1 MGNFIYISPNFPANH
16 WNFCHHLK
24 ENGMNVLGIGDADYD
39 YLTDDLKGSLNEY
52 YKVSSLEN
60 YDEVYRAVAYFAY
73 KYGKIDWLETNNE
86 YWLERDARLRNDFN
100 INTGF
105 HIEDMES
112 VKYKSKMK
120 ENYLKAGI
128 PVARYHIVDNYE
140 NCLKFINEVGYP
152 VVVKPDNGV
161 GANDTF
167 KIKEEEGLKRFFEN
181 KPDVQY
187 IMEEFINGEV
197 QTYDAIINSKGEAL
211 FESGNVTVTSLM
223 DTVSLNL
230 NSCFYERSVLPDDLL
245 EAGRKTVKAFGVKS
259 RMIHFEFFRLKADQH
274 IGKKGD
280 IVALEVNM
288 RPSGGIAPTMK
299 NWANGTD
306 VYKIWADMIVFDHT
320 DKQKD
325 YQKVCCFASRRY
337 GLNFKL
343 SYDEVREKY
352 HDVIIQEGPVE
363 EALTGAMADY
373 VFIGLFDSE
382 EEARAYAADVLD
394 YYE

>member
-39 YLTDDLKGSLNEY
+39 YLTDELKGSLNEY

-73 KYGKIDWLETNNE
+73 RYGKIDWLETNNE

-105 HIEDMES
+105 HIEDMEA

-140 NCLKFINEVGYP
+140 NCLKFIREVGYP

-230 NSCFYERSVLPDDLL
+230 NSCFYERSILPDDLL
-245 EAGRKTVKAFGVKS
+245 EAGRRTVKAFGVKS

-306 VYKIWADMIVFDHT
+306 VYKIWADMIVFDRT

-373 VFIGLFDSE
+373 VFIGLFDTE

-394 YYE
+394 YYN

>member
-1 MGNFIYISPNFPANH
+1 
-16 WNFCHHLK
+16 
-24 ENGMNVLGIGDADYD
+24 MNVLGIGDADYD
-39 YLTDDLKGSLNEY
+39 YLTDELKGSLNEY

-60 YDEVYRAVAYFAY
+60 YDEVYRAVAFFAY

-105 HIEDMES
+105 HIEDMEV

-120 ENYLKAGI
+120 ENFLKAGI

-140 NCLKFINEVGYP
+140 NCLKFIKEVGYP

-167 KIKEEEGLKRFFEN
+167 KIKEEEGLKHFFEN

-230 NSCFYERSVLPDDLL
+230 NSCFYERSILPDDLL
-245 EAGRKTVKAFGVKS
+245 EAGRRTVKAFGVKS

-306 VYKIWADMIVFDHT
+306 VYKIWADMIVFDRT

-352 HDVIIQEGPVE
+352 RDVIIQEGPVE

-373 VFIGLFDSE
+373 VFIGLFDTE
-382 EEARAYAADVLD
+382 EEARSYAADVLD
-394 YYE
+394 YYN

>member
-39 YLTDDLKGSLNEY
+39 YLTDELKGSLNEY

-60 YDEVYRAVAYFAY
+60 YDEVYRAVAFFAF
-73 KYGKIDWLETNNE
+73 KYGRIDWLETNNE

-100 INTGF
+100 INTGV
-105 HIEDMES
+105 HIEDMEK

-120 ENYLKAGI
+120 ENFLKAGI
-128 PVARYHIVDNYE
+128 PVARYHMVDNYE
-140 NCLKFINEVGYP
+140 NCLEFIREVGYP
-152 VVVKPDNGV
+152 VVAKPDNGV
-161 GANDTF
+161 GANDTH
-167 KIKEEEGLKRFFEN
+167 KIRDEEGLKRFFEN
-181 KPDVQY
+181 KLNVQY
-187 IMEEFINGEV
+187 IMEEFIDGEV

-230 NSCFYERSVLPDDLL
+230 NSCFYERSILPDDLL
-245 EAGRKTVKAFGVKS
+245 DAGRRTVKAFNVRS
-259 RMIHFEFFRLKADQH
+259 RMIHFEFFRLKKDQH

-306 VYKIWADMIVFDHT
+306 VYKIWADMIVYDHS
-320 DKQKD
+320 DKGKD

-352 HDVIIQEGPVE
+352 RDVIIMDGPVE

-373 VFIGLFDSE
+373 VFLGLFDTE

-394 YYE
+394 YYN

>member
-39 YLTDDLKGSLNEY
+39 YLTDELKGSLNEY

-73 KYGKIDWLETNNE
+73 RYGKIDWLETNNE
-86 YWLERDARLRNDFN
+86 YWLERDAKLRNDFN

-105 HIEDMES
+105 HIEDMEA

-140 NCLKFINEVGYP
+140 NCLKFIREVGYP

-181 KPDVQY
+181 KSDVQY

-230 NSCFYERSVLPDDLL
+230 NSCFYERSILPDDLL
-245 EAGRKTVKAFGVKS
+245 EAGRRTVKAFGVKS

-306 VYKIWADMIVFDHT
+306 VYKIWADMIVFDRT

-373 VFIGLFDSE
+373 VFIGLFDTE

-394 YYE
+394 YYN

>member
-39 YLTDDLKGSLNEY
+39 YLTDELKGSLNEY

-60 YDEVYRAVAYFAY
+60 YDEVYRAVAFFAY

-105 HIEDMES
+105 HIEDMEV

-120 ENYLKAGI
+120 ENFLKAGI

-140 NCLKFINEVGYP
+140 NCLKFIKEVGYP

-223 DTVSLNL
+223 DTVSLNP
-230 NSCFYERSVLPDDLL
+230 NSCFYERSILPDDLL
-245 EAGRKTVKAFGVKS
+245 EAGRRTVKAFGVKS

-306 VYKIWADMIVFDHT
+306 VYKIRADMIVFDRT

-352 HDVIIQEGPVE
+352 RDVIIQEGPVE

-373 VFIGLFDSE
+373 VFIGLFDTE
-382 EEARAYAADVLD
+382 EEARSYAADVLD
-394 YYE
+394 YYN

>member
-39 YLTDDLKGSLNEY
+39 YLTDELKGSLNEY

-73 KYGKIDWLETNNE
+73 RYGKIDWLETNNE
-86 YWLERDARLRNDFN
+86 YWLERDAKLRNDFN

-105 HIEDMES
+105 HIEDMEA

-140 NCLKFINEVGYP
+140 NCLKFIREVGYP

-187 IMEEFINGEV
+187 IMEEFISGEV

-230 NSCFYERSVLPDDLL
+230 NSCFYERSILPDDLL
-245 EAGRKTVKAFGVKS
+245 EAGRRTVKAFGVKS

-306 VYKIWADMIVFDHT
+306 VYKIWADMIVFDRT

-352 HDVIIQEGPVE
+352 RDVIIQEGPVE

-373 VFIGLFDSE
+373 VFIGLFDTE

-394 YYE
+394 YYN

>member
-39 YLTDDLKGSLNEY
+39 YLTDELKGSLNEY

-60 YDEVYRAVAYFAY
+60 YDEVYRAVAFFAY

-105 HIEDMES
+105 HIEDMEA

-140 NCLKFINEVGYP
+140 NCLKFIKEVGYP

-161 GANDTF
+161 GANGTF

-306 VYKIWADMIVFDHT
+306 VYKIWADMIVFDRT

>member
-1 MGNFIYISPNFPANH
+1 MSNFIYISPNFPANH
-16 WNFCHHLK
+16 WNFCYHLK
-24 ENGMNVLGIGDADYD
+24 QNGMNVLGIGDADY
-39 YLTDDLKGSLNEY
+39 YSLTDELKGSLNEY

-86 YWLERDARLRNDFN
+86 YWLERDAQLRNDFN

-105 HIEDMES
+105 HIEDMEV

-140 NCLKFINEVGYP
+140 NCLKFIKEVGYP

-167 KIKEEEGLKRFFEN
+167 KVKDEEGLKRFFEN
-181 KPDVQY
+181 KPDVKY

-223 DTVSLNL
+223 DTVALNL
-230 NSCFYERSVLPDDLL
+230 NSCFYERSILPDDLL
-245 EAGRKTVKAFGVKS
+245 DAGRRTVKAFGVKS

-306 VYKIWADMIVFDHT
+306 VYKIWADMIVFDRT
-320 DKQKD
+320 DKGKD

-352 HDVIIQEGPVE
+352 HDVIVQEGPVE

-373 VFIGLFDSE
+373 VFLGLFDTE

>member
-39 YLTDDLKGSLNEY
+39 YLTDELKGSLNEY

-60 YDEVYRAVAYFAY
+60 YDEVYRAVAFFAY

-105 HIEDMES
+105 HIEDMEV

-120 ENYLKAGI
+120 ENFLKAGI

-140 NCLKFINEVGYP
+140 NCLKFIKEVGYP

-230 NSCFYERSVLPDDLL
+230 NSCFYERSILPDDLL
-245 EAGRKTVKAFGVKS
+245 EAGRRTVKAFGVKS

-306 VYKIWADMIVFDHT
+306 VYKIWADMIVFDRT

-352 HDVIIQEGPVE
+352 RDVIIQEGPVE

-373 VFIGLFDSE
+373 VFIGLFDTE
-382 EEARAYAADVLD
+382 EEARSYAADVLD
-394 YYE
+394 YYN

>member
-39 YLTDDLKGSLNEY
+39 YLTDELKGSLNEY

-60 YDEVYRAVAYFAY
+60 YDEVYRAVAFFAY

-105 HIEDMES
+105 HIEDMEV

-120 ENYLKAGI
+120 ENFLKAGI

-140 NCLKFINEVGYP
+140 NCLKFIKEVGYP

-230 NSCFYERSVLPDDLL
+230 NSCFYERSILPDDLL
-245 EAGRKTVKAFGVKS
+245 EAGRRTVKTFGVKS

-306 VYKIWADMIVFDHT
+306 VYKIWADMIVFDRT

-352 HDVIIQEGPVE
+352 RDVIIQEGPVE

-373 VFIGLFDSE
+373 VFIGLFDTE
-382 EEARAYAADVLD
+382 EEARSYAADVLD
-394 YYE
+394 YYN

>member
-105 HIEDMES
+105 HIEDMEA

-140 NCLKFINEVGYP
+140 NCLKFIKEVGYP

-161 GANDTF
+161 GANGTF

-306 VYKIWADMIVFDHT
+306 VYKIWADMIVFDRT

>member
-39 YLTDDLKGSLNEY
+39 YLTDELKGSLNEY

-60 YDEVYRAVAYFAY
+60 YDEVYRAVAFFAF
-73 KYGKIDWLETNNE
+73 KYGRIDWLETNNE

-105 HIEDMES
+105 HIENMEK

-120 ENYLKAGI
+120 ENFLKAGI
-128 PVARYHIVDNYE
+128 PVARYHMVDNYE
-140 NCLKFINEVGYP
+140 NCLEFIKEVGYP
-152 VVVKPDNGV
+152 VVAKPDNGV
-161 GANDTF
+161 GANDTH
-167 KIKEEEGLKRFFEN
+167 KIKDEEGLKRFFEN
-181 KPDVQY
+181 KLNVQY
-187 IMEEFINGEV
+187 IMEEFIDGEV

-230 NSCFYERSVLPDDLL
+230 NSCFYERSILPDDLL
-245 EAGRKTVKAFGVKS
+245 DAGRRTVKAFNVRS
-259 RMIHFEFFRLKADQH
+259 RMIHFEFFRLKKDQH

-306 VYKIWADMIVFDHT
+306 VYKIWADMIVFDHS
-320 DKQKD
+320 DKGKD

-352 HDVIIQEGPVE
+352 RDVIIMDGPVE

-373 VFIGLFDSE
+373 VFLGLFDTE

-394 YYE
+394 YYN

>member
-39 YLTDDLKGSLNEY
+39 YLTDELKGSLNEY

-60 YDEVYRAVAYFAY
+60 YDEVYRAVAFFAY

-105 HIEDMES
+105 HIEDMEV

-120 ENYLKAGI
+120 ENFLKAGI

-140 NCLKFINEVGYP
+140 NCLKFIKEVGYP

-167 KIKEEEGLKRFFEN
+167 KIKEEEGLKHFFEN

-230 NSCFYERSVLPDDLL
+230 NSCFYERSILPDDLL
-245 EAGRKTVKAFGVKS
+245 EAGRRTVKAFGVKS

-306 VYKIWADMIVFDHT
+306 VYKIWADMIVFDRT

-325 YQKVCCFASRRY
+325 YQKVCCFASRGY

-352 HDVIIQEGPVE
+352 RDVIIQEGPVE

-373 VFIGLFDSE
+373 VFIGLFDTE
-382 EEARAYAADVLD
+382 EEARSYAADVLD
-394 YYE
+394 YYN

>member
-39 YLTDDLKGSLNEY
+39 YLTDELKGSLNEY

-60 YDEVYRAVAYFAY
+60 YDEVYRAVAFFAY

-105 HIEDMES
+105 HIEDMEV

-120 ENYLKAGI
+120 ENFLKAGI

-140 NCLKFINEVGYP
+140 NCLKFIKEVGYP

-230 NSCFYERSVLPDDLL
+230 NSCFYERSILPDDLL
-245 EAGRKTVKAFGVKS
+245 EAGRRTVKAFGVKS

-306 VYKIWADMIVFDHT
+306 VYKIWADMIVFDRT

-352 HDVIIQEGPVE
+352 RDVIIQEGPVE

-373 VFIGLFDSE
+373 VFIGLFDTE

-394 YYE
+394 YYN

>member
-39 YLTDDLKGSLNEY
+39 YLTDELKGSLNEY

-73 KYGKIDWLETNNE
+73 RYGKIDWLETNNE
-86 YWLERDARLRNDFN
+86 YWLERDAKLRNDFN

-105 HIEDMES
+105 HIEDMEA

-140 NCLKFINEVGYP
+140 NCLKFIREVGYP

-167 KIKEEEGLKRFFEN
+167 KIKEEEGLKHFFEN
-181 KPDVQY
+181 KSDVQY

-230 NSCFYERSVLPDDLL
+230 NSCFYERSILPDDLL
-245 EAGRKTVKAFGVKS
+245 EAGRRTVKAFGVKS
-259 RMIHFEFFRLKADQH
+259 RMIHFEYFRLKADQH

-306 VYKIWADMIVFDHT
+306 VYKIWADMIVFDRT

-373 VFIGLFDSE
+373 VFIGLFDTE

-394 YYE
+394 YYN